1 MVVIHITSVG
11 TQVVIYFLEVRCI
24 DIKFYD
30 HRDELVLHYDFS
42 DVKNNIIHDQSGYD
56 NHGELHNVKVEKM
69 NIENLNGNW
78 LPHRRPSKVT
88 CLPHPDEGIVDT
100 KFVKGET
107 TIETKEFI
115 D

>member
-1 MVVIHITSVG
+1 
-11 TQVVIYFLEVRCI
+11 
-24 DIKFYD
+24 
-30 HRDELVLHYDFS
+30 
-42 DVKNNIIHDQSGYD
+42 
-56 NHGELHNVKVEKM
+56 M

-107 TIETKEFI
+107 TARNERIYRLEMQKGKIDIEKHGLTDLKYKLLSKEKI
-115 D
+115 GDTDHVMINVEL